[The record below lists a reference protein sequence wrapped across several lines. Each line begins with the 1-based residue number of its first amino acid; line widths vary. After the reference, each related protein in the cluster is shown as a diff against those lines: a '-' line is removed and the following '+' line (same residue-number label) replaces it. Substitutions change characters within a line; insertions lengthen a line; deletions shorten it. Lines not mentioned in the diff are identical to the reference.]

1 MRLDINLATRP
12 YEDPRHFWLRW
23 GGTLGVL
30 ILLTLVL
37 VYSAFTGWYTAAKD
51 RKLIHEREQQI
62 AQREQEKQKDQALLN
77 LPQNRSIRDRSE
89 FLNNAFE
96 RKAFSWTRVFQD
108 LEQVMPAR
116 LHLVSIRPESS
127 PDHPLALTLV
137 VAGESR
143 ERAIELVRNM
153 ENSRHFQQ
161 TQIEEETT
169 ATSAVPG
176 DNVQFDISS
185 LYVPES
191 GALNQRSAH

>member
-23 GGTLGVL
+23 GGALGVL

-143 ERAIELVRNM
+143 E
-153 ENSRHFQQ
+153 
-161 TQIEEETT
+161 
-169 ATSAVPG
+169 
-176 DNVQFDISS
+176 
-185 LYVPES
+185 
-191 GALNQRSAH
+191 